1 MDSQIS
7 LPYSTMPS
15 FIKKILIITPFFRP
29 NVGGAETYINE
40 LCNYLRTHNY
50 YIYVLTY
57 QPLTNS
63 KTKGKKYE
71 RIKNMEVRRYW
82 WIGYNLFHRLEKYP
96 FLIFLYITP
105 YLLLR
110 CSLWMLKNYK
120 NVDLIDAQGLNSA
133 FIAKILKRLFKKKVV
148 VSIMSIYD
156 FIPGSR
162 LARRVARLLNCAD
175 KIIAESEQSKK
186 ELVSIEVPPHKIT
199 PYVEWVD
206 LKKFRPRDKETW
218 KEKLKLPRTFTV
230 LFVAR
235 AIRIKG
241 ADLLL
246 EVAKRMRNEKIIF
259 VFISRDGPMVK
270 ILKRAQMRMKN
281 IIFIEGV
288 KYDLLPYYYAAADI
302 FVIPSKYSENAART
316 IVEAIASGTPV
327 IGSNI
332 GAIPSLINGT
342 VGILVKPEIQEL
354 EEAIRKLW
362 NNKRILK
369 KLTANCRLY
378 ALQRFSQKNAEVI
391 LNCYT
396 V

>member
-1 MDSQIS
+1 
-7 LPYSTMPS
+7 MPS

-63 KTKGKKYE
+63 KTKGEKYE

-133 FIAKILKRLFKKKVV
+133 FIAKILKRLFKKRVV
-148 VSIMSIYD
+148 ISIMSIYD
-156 FIPGSR
+156 FIPGSK

-218 KEKLKLPRTFTV
+218 KEKLKLPRIFTV

-288 KYDLLPYYYAAADI
+288 KYDLLPYYYAAADV

-354 EEAIRKLW
+354 EEAIRRLW

-369 KLTANCRLY
+369 KLTANCRPY
-378 ALQRFSQKNAEVI
+378 ALQKFSPKNAEVI